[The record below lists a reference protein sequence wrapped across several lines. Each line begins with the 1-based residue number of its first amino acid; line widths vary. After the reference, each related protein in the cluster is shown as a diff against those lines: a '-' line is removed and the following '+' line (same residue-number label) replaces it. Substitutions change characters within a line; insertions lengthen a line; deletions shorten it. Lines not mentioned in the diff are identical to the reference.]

1 VLRPDYRG
9 NRRCGLGRK
18 MQVGS
23 RSGHDTDFD
32 EENSRKDRKTETIR
46 AFALPRYN

>member
-1 VLRPDYRG
+1 
-9 NRRCGLGRK
+9 

-32 EENSRKDRKTETIR
+32 EENSRKHRRDCKTETIR